1 MCKECT
7 LSCVFFYRRLSM
19 EVDRILMDLPSPS
32 SHVPSSA
39 PPNHTHKF
47 KLTPNH
53 HDDAALDSNLRGI
66 HKEEQQLQVGPSL
79 SEKA

>member
-1 MCKECT
+1 
-7 LSCVFFYRRLSM
+7 M

-53 HDDAALDSNLRGI
+53 RENDVLDSNLRGI
-66 HKEEQQLQVGPSL
+66 QKEEQQLQVSPSL
-79 SEKA
+79 GEVSRMVNECLLFVRNKCPS